1 MQEVAQPDLGSR
13 LLAAKLPALPQVLLQ
28 LLELSERDDVELGR
42 IASVVNADSGIA
54 SKIINVANSAYFNRG
69 HSVTNIHQCLAVLGT
84 SQVRRIALNLSV
96 SSLFGSFS
104 KPIGFDLGYYW
115 HHALLVALLARRL
128 AQRIDYPFVD
138 EAYLAGLL
146 HDIGQLALL
155 SVVPERYLPIMHAHP
170 ADEDALHRLERN
182 ELGLT
187 HAMAGALLAQKWN
200 LNPFFVDG
208 LLYHHEPIE
217 RVLEAHALVR
227 ILVLANQF
235 RPQLDTVQPDLR
247 LLAMFKLDGEASRTL
262 LESVQA
268 EAKLMADELGI
279 DINTEPRVAPVPDP
293 EAQSRLA
300 DAVSQRLEGQA
311 ALPEESGT
319 RIRAVGELQRGLL
332 RSAKMLFET
341 TTAALFSLEGEM
353 LIGQSANE
361 EDNRIAEIH
370 IPANAANSAIARA
383 WRGAI
388 GLAGVLPQEESLAD
402 AQLMHVFGSQRL
414 LCLPLTNGLEC
425 MAVLVVGLKAN
436 SADELLRRQILLR
449 SFSREAGRRL
459 AAQQRPAGPEENDSV
474 DMQQI
479 RKTLHEVSNPLSV
492 VRNYIVMLREQLVER
507 KQAQQ
512 DCDLIE
518 SELRRVARILEQ
530 LKMPSESP
538 ASKPARASGVDIN
551 ALVSEVARLGQIGRT
566 EFKNVRFQLKL
577 DDSLPLLVSN
587 ADKLKQVLVNLV
599 FNAAEALPEGGEVVL
614 GTARKTTA
622 KGGESIEIS
631 VQDNGPGLPAAVLE
645 SLYLP
650 VHSSKGGEHQGL
662 GLSIVAKLVDEL
674 GGSKHCSSS
683 AAGTR
688 FRILLPVP
696 PAPRATSHQA
706 AP

>member
-1 MQEVAQPDLGSR
+1 MQEVALPDLGSR

-42 IASVVNADSGIA
+42 IATVVNADSGIA
-54 SKIINVANSAYFNRG
+54 AKVINVANSAYFNRG

-104 KPIGFDLGYYW
+104 KPSGFDLGYYW
-115 HHALLVALLARRL
+115 FHVLSVALCARRL

-155 SVVPERYLPIMHAHP
+155 SVVPEQYLPIMAKHAI
-170 ADEDALHRLERN
+170 DEDALHRQERAD
-182 ELGLT
+182 LGVT

-217 RVLEAHALVR
+217 RILDAHALVR
-227 ILVLANQF
+227 ILALANQL
-235 RPQLDTVQPDLR
+235 RPQADGHPPDER
-247 LLAMFKLDGEASRTL
+247 LLAMFNLDADGSQSL
-262 LESVQA
+262 LESVLA
-268 EAKLMADELGI
+268 EAKLLADELGI
-279 DINTEPRVAPVPDP
+279 EIRTEPRDPVVADP
-293 EAQSRLA
+293 AAQSRLA
-300 DAVSQRLEGQA
+300 DAVGQRLEGQS
-311 ALPEESGT
+311 ALPDEAGHKS
-319 RIRAVGELQRGLL
+319 RASGELQRGLL

-341 TTAALFSLEGEM
+341 TTAALFSPEDDK
-353 LIGQSANE
+353 LIGLSANE

-370 IPANAANSAIARA
+370 IPMNAANSAIARA
-383 WRGAI
+383 WRGEICLA
-388 GLAGVLPQEESLAD
+388 GLAPQEESLAD
-402 AQLMHVFGSQRL
+402 AQVMHVFDSQRL
-414 LCLPLTNGLEC
+414 LCLPLSMGLQC
-425 MAVLVVGLKAN
+425 LAVLVVGLKAN
-436 SADELLRRQILLR
+436 SADELLKRQILLR

-459 AAQQRPAGPEENDSV
+459 AARMGPEDGDSV

-530 LKMPSESP
+530 LRMPSQTTPEHLPRP
-538 ASKPARASGVDIN
+538 AGIDVN
-551 ALVSEVARLGQIGRT
+551 ALVADVARLAQLGRP
-566 EFKNVRFQLKL
+566 EFKNIRIQLKL
-577 DDSLPLLVSN
+577 DETLPPLASN
-587 ADKLKQVLVNLV
+587 ADKLKQILVNLV
-599 FNAAEALPEGGEVVL
+599 FNAAEAMPDGGEIL
-614 GTARKTTA
+614 LMTARRAAA
-622 KGGESIEIS
+622 KGSENLEIT
-631 VQDNGPGLPAAVLE
+631 VQDNGPGLPAHVLD

-650 VHSSKGGEHQGL
+650 VNSSKGGQHQGL
-662 GLSIVAKLVDEL
+662 GLSIMAKLVDEL
-674 GGSKHCSSS
+674 GGSKQCSSS

-688 FRILLPVP
+688 FRILLPI
-696 PAPRATSHQA
+696 
-706 AP
+706 